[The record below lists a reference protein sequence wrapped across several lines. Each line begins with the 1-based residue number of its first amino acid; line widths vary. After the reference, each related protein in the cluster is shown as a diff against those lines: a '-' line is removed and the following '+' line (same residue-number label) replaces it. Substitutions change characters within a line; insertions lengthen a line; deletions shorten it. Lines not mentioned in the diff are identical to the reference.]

1 MTGLL
6 ALVAV
11 PLNTLFGVTV
21 AIQITRNEFWGK
33 SFLVSLLDLPFSI
46 SPVVAGMQGMLS
58 TCKTSCDNATFEMH
72 NHRTWPCLALCR
84 CS

>member
-46 SPVVAGMQGMLS
+46 SPVVAGMPGMLS
-58 TCKTSCDNATFEMH
+58 TCKPSFDSTTFEIH
-72 NHRTWPCLALCR
+72 DYRTWPGLALF
-84 CS
+84 